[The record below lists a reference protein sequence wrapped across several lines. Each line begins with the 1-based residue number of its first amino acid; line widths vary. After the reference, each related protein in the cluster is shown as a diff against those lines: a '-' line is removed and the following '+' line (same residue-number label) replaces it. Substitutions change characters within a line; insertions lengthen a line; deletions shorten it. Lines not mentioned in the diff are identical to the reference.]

1 MPKNGEYAQPAF
13 AREMADRYCTSTI
26 SQFIMHGAVRDLVP
40 LRTKGEVRY
49 ATLEEYLEKD
59 LFAQRS
65 AIIFYDRSRGLSLPK
80 AGAMKEFMA
89 FVKAY
94 DTAAST
100 KYSQALPTDA
110 PSVLRLIE
118 RFIRTRVAEGKGV
131 AVIVDYAEQ
140 IAPAGEGAFL
150 SDADRSCLITLRR
163 WARDPDFLRGDVTIV
178 LVTEQLAE
186 LHRHIVANPY
196 SEIVDV
202 ELPDEARRHAFI
214 RHEIKGR
221 RFSSIAGLKMEAA
234 AKLTNGLSLTH
245 IRQILAEPLR
255 LGRKITTATLMRRKK
270 ELIEAECHGLL
281 EFVEPEFDLDMVA
294 GCKQAKTELRTAA
307 RLLKEGRLDVMPMGW
322 LICGPV
328 GTGKTF
334 LATCFTGEIG
344 IPCVKILNIRS
355 QWQGV
360 TEANLQKLLSIF
372 KALGPVGVIIDE
384 ADAFFGRRDAS
395 GDSGTSSRV
404 FSALSSFMS
413 DTAHRG
419 RILWFLLTCRPDLL
433 PVDLKRQGRAEEHI
447 ALFGPATATERKEFY
462 SVLKKKNGIETKAS
476 DDDIEDIFLD
486 CGAPHLSGADLEAVM
501 IRAKGVAAAR
511 GFQAVAAPDFQSA
524 FENFLPPVYA
534 EEVEYQTLLAVMECT
549 SRRLI
554 PEPYD
559 KMPRES
565 IAERLRQLR
574 IIIEGG

>member
-1 MPKNGEYAQPAF
+1 MPKKHEKKQPAF
-13 AREMADRYCTSTI
+13 AREMADRYFTSTI
-26 SQFIMHGAVRDLVP
+26 SQFILHGAVRDLAP
-40 LRTKGEVRY
+40 LQEKGEIRF
-49 ATLEEYLEKD
+49 AALEEYLEKD
-59 LFAQRS
+59 LFAQRD
-65 AIIFYDRSRGLSLPK
+65 AVLFYDRSRGLTLSK
-80 AGAMKEFMA
+80 TGSMKEFMA

-94 DTAAST
+94 DMASST
-100 KYSQALPTDA
+100 NYDKGLPADP
-110 PSVLRLIE
+110 PSVLRLVE
-118 RFIRTRVAEGKGV
+118 RFIRTRVADGKGV
-131 AVIVDYAEQ
+131 AFIIDYAEQ
-140 IAPAGEGAFL
+140 IAPAGQGAYL
-150 SDADRSCLITLRR
+150 SDTDRSCLITLRR
-163 WARDPDFLRGDVTIV
+163 WARDPDFLRGDVTVV
-178 LVTEQLAE
+178 LITEQLAE
-186 LHRHIVANPY
+186 LHRHITANPY
-196 SEIVDV
+196 SESVEI
-202 ELPDEARRHAFI
+202 ELPNHARRLEFI
-214 RHEIKGR
+214 RHETKGR
-221 RFSSIAGLKMEAA
+221 RFSTVAGMKMDTM

-255 LGRKITTATLMRRKK
+255 LNKKITTNSLMRRKK

-281 EFVEPEFDLDMVA
+281 EFVEPKFNLDMVA
-294 GCKQAKTELRTAA
+294 GCEQAKEQLRTSA

-344 IPCVKILNIRS
+344 IPCAKILNIRS

-360 TEANLQKLLSIF
+360 TESNLQKLLTIF
-372 KALGPVGVIIDE
+372 KALGPMGVIIDE
-384 ADAFFGRRDAS
+384 ADAFFGKRDAS

-419 RILWFLLTCRPDLL
+419 KILWFLLTCRPDLL

-447 ALFGPATATERKEFY
+447 ALFGPASATEREEFY
-462 SVLKKKNGIETKAS
+462 TVLKKKNEIETDVGAG
-476 DDDIEDIFLD
+476 DIEKFYQSS
-486 CGAPHLSGADLEAVM
+486 GAPRLSGADLEAVM
-501 IRAKGVAAAR
+501 IRAKAVAAAR
-511 GFQAVAAPDFQSA
+511 GVKSVSGKDFQSA

-554 PEPYD
+554 PDPYD

-565 IAERLRQLR
+565 IAERLRDLR
-574 IIIEGG
+574 IIIEGR